1 VVLAVATIAAGFL
14 GSPFTHYV
22 FADWVHFGTPEV
34 HSFHG
39 AIAVFGSVAALAG
52 LGLGWLLYGPK
63 RERETDPLQ
72 RGLGPV
78 WGVLQHRYYIDD
90 FYMTAIV
97 LPVRDKLSAAVYWFN
112 QNVLDGIVNG
122 QAVVA
127 RSLSG
132 VVMWFDRNVIDG
144 VVNGAGTVAETFGRG
159 LRTLQS
165 GKVQWYAVGLFAGVI
180 ALAAIFIR

>member
-1 VVLAVATIAAGFL
+1 MHVGEFHAPT
-14 GSPFTHYV
+14 
-22 FADWVHFGTPEV
+22 
-34 HSFHG
+34 FHG
-39 AIAVFGSVAALAG
+39 LIALIGSAAAL
-52 LGLGWLLYGPK
+52 LGLFIGWLIYRDSP
-63 RERETDPLQ
+63 EPDPMEPRLG
-72 RGLGPV
+72 GL
-78 WGVLQHRYYIDD
+78 WTVLEHRYYIDD
-90 FYMTAIV
+90 FYMNAIV

-122 QAVVA
+122 SAVAA
-127 RSLSG
+127 RSFSG
-132 VVMWFDRNVIDG
+132 VIMWFDRNVIDG